1 MVAIVVA
8 AMVDIV
14 VANLM
19 VAVSSIVMV
28 TTVVRCNLDS
38 VYSSNESCKSEG
50 LVHFVSRLTL
60 ICENM
65 S

>member
-28 TTVVRCNLDS
+28 TTVVSNLDS